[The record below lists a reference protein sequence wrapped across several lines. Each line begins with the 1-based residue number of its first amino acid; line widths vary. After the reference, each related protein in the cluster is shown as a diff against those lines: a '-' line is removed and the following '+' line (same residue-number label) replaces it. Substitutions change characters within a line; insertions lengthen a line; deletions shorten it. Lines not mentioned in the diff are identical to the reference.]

1 MTHFMTHLEYKT
13 ITYLKRVPLHK
24 NLIAGCELISTTF
37 NNSYDNPD
45 KTQAG
50 LL

>member
-1 MTHFMTHLEYKT
+1 MTHFMSLRSTKQLL
-13 ITYLKRVPLHK
+13 IVPLHK

-37 NNSYDNPD
+37 NSYDNPD